1 MISDNCWWT
10 VDDASRYL
18 QVSKDTI
25 YRWIEK
31 KNMPAKRVG
40 KKWRFK
46 KEEIDIWIDAS
57 DKEGAR

>member
-1 MISDNCWWT
+1 MLIPHRDYFFT
-10 VDDASRYL
+10 VL
-18 QVSKDTI
+18 PLDTI

-40 KKWRFK
+40 KKWLFK

-57 DKEGAR
+57 DKEGSR